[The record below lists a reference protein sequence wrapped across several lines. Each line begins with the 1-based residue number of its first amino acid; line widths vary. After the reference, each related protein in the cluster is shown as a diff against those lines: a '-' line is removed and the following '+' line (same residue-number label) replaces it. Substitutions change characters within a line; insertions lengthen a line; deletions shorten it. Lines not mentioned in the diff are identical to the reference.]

1 MKNITKMINKMLDL
15 AEEMKISDD
24 ELINL
29 ILNSDEEK
37 LRIITNEMENL
48 TEKI

>member
-1 MKNITKMINKMLDL
+1 MKNITKIINKMLDL